1 LNRTVALFSESASR
15 VVVSTTEHGVTEVLA
30 NAKTLG
36 VPARVI
42 GRTGGNLIRMSVGG
56 QMAIDISVADAE
68 GEWTTAIERH
78 FVRRV
83 A

>member
-1 LNRTVALFSESASR
+1 
-15 VVVSTTEHGVTEVLA
+15 VTEVLA
-30 NAKTLG
+30 NAKTFG

-42 GRTGGNLIRMSVGG
+42 GRTGGNLIRMTVGG
-56 QMAIDISVADAE
+56 HMATDISVADAE
-68 GEWTTAIERH
+68 REWTTAIERH